1 MDENNKKKIIYIGI
15 IVGVLIGGFVLI
27 QLLNSDDSEKQ
38 SDEITTPDKE
48 RDAYNS
54 RTEAMNNDGKTINLG
69 DFNERFNPEKEGE
82 IQTPS
87 QSKNN
92 NNTSEDNDLFA
103 SIDKQMA
110 NMGVRQEPENTPPP
124 AQPEPKQQTASVK
137 SGSASGGG
145 GGVSAAPSTPV
156 KKSRKEL
163 RNDRLQE
170 EAKQAIARGD
180 YNNPVIVS
188 AKASQQTLNKG
199 NDNTD
204 FSEVDKYVPTA
215 STGAPP
221 ARIDVKSGKPQK
233 FSDLPA
239 TEQRRIL
246 LQTGQS
252 QYKESEYIQ
261 AKIVSTGKI
270 KPGQTIYLMLQEDA
284 VLSFRK
290 IPRGTRIGGVVRMN
304 DNRMTV
310 EFSSINLKGE
320 ILDVTLDLYG
330 TDGILG
336 LPVSGE
342 DVTREA
348 KDEGINEAI
357 SRTGRVGRVIGSIG
371 QSLRRTKDNSV
382 DLGNN
387 ISCILRNRHKKE

>member
-1 MDENNKKKIIYIGI
+1 MDAQTKKTYIFY
-15 IVGVLIGGFVLI
+15 GVIGAVAILA
-27 QLLNSDDSEKQ
+27 LLGWNMMSSEKKPE
-38 SDEITTPDKE
+38 SDEIETPEKKREAYDS
-48 RDAYNS
+48 RLQAYN
-54 RTEAMNNDGKTINLG
+54 TE
-69 DFNERFNPEKEGE
+69 
-82 IQTPS
+82 
-87 QSKNN
+87 
-92 NNTSEDNDLFA
+92 
-103 SIDKQMA
+103 KQEA
-110 NMGVRQEPENTPPP
+110 NMGDLNKSFGNTDKKEANNTNSSQDNSLFADIDRQIANMAGSRQEPENTPPP
-124 AQPEPKQQTASVK
+124 AQPEPKQQTVPVK

-204 FSEVDKYVPTA
+204 FSEVDKYIPTA
-215 STGAPP
+215 SASAPP
-221 ARIDVKSGKPQK
+221 TRIDVKSGKPQK

-246 LQTGQS
+246 LQTGQA

-270 KPGQTIYLMLQEDA
+270 KPGKTIYLMLQEDA

-290 IPRGTRIGGVVRMN
+290 MPRGTRIGGVVRMN

-357 SRTGRVGRVIGSIG
+357 SHTGRVGKFVGSVTK
-371 QSLRRTKDNSV
+371 SLQRTKDNSV

>member
-1 MDENNKKKIIYIGI
+1 MDAQTKKTYIFY
-15 IVGVLIGGFVLI
+15 GVIGAVAILAILAWGMM
-27 QLLNSDDSEKQ
+27 SSEKKPE
-38 SDEITTPDKE
+38 SDEIETPEKKREAYDS
-48 RDAYNS
+48 RLQAYN
-54 RTEAMNNDGKTINLG
+54 TE
-69 DFNERFNPEKEGE
+69 
-82 IQTPS
+82 
-87 QSKNN
+87 
-92 NNTSEDNDLFA
+92 
-103 SIDKQMA
+103 KQEA
-110 NMGVRQEPENTPPP
+110 NMGDLNKSFGNTDKKEANNTNSSQDNSLFADIDRQIANMAGSRQEPENTPPP
-124 AQPEPKQQTASVK
+124 AQPEPKQQTVPVK

-261 AKIVSTGKI
+261 AKIISTGKI

-290 IPRGTRIGGVVRMN
+290 VPRGTRIGGVVRMN

-310 EFSSINLKGE
+310 EFSSFNLKGE
-320 ILDVTLDLYG
+320 VIDVALDLYG

-342 DVTREA
+342 DVTRDA

-357 SRTGRVGRVIGSIG
+357 SHTGRAGRIVGSITK
-371 QSLRRTKDNSV
+371 SLQRTKDNSV

>member
-1 MDENNKKKIIYIGI
+1 MDAQTKKTYIFY
-15 IVGVLIGGFVLI
+15 GVIGAVAILA
-27 QLLNSDDSEKQ
+27 LLGWNMMSSEKKPE
-38 SDEITTPDKE
+38 SDEIETPEKKREAYDS
-48 RDAYNS
+48 RLQAYN
-54 RTEAMNNDGKTINLG
+54 TE
-69 DFNERFNPEKEGE
+69 
-82 IQTPS
+82 
-87 QSKNN
+87 
-92 NNTSEDNDLFA
+92 
-103 SIDKQMA
+103 KQEA
-110 NMGVRQEPENTPPP
+110 NMGDLNKSFGNTDKKEANNTNSSQDNSLFADIDRQIANMAGSRQEPENTPPP
-124 AQPEPKQQTASVK
+124 AQPEPKQQTVPVK

-290 IPRGTRIGGVVRMN
+290 VPRGTRIGGVVRMN

-310 EFSSINLKGE
+310 EFSSFNLKGE
-320 ILDVTLDLYG
+320 VIDVTLDLYG

-348 KDEGINEAI
+348 KDDGINEAI
-357 SRTGRVGRVIGSIG
+357 SHTGRAGRFIGSITK
-371 QSLRRTKDNSV
+371 SLQRTKDNSV

>member
-1 MDENNKKKIIYIGI
+1 MDAQTKKTYIFY
-15 IVGVLIGGFVLI
+15 GVIGALAI
-27 QLLNSDDSEKQ
+27 LAILAWSMMSSEKKPE
-38 SDEITTPDKE
+38 SDEIETPEKKREAYDS
-48 RDAYNS
+48 RLQAYN
-54 RTEAMNNDGKTINLG
+54 TE
-69 DFNERFNPEKEGE
+69 
-82 IQTPS
+82 
-87 QSKNN
+87 
-92 NNTSEDNDLFA
+92 
-103 SIDKQMA
+103 KQEA
-110 NMGVRQEPENTPPP
+110 NMGDLNKSFGNTDKKEANNTNSSQDNSLFADIDRQIANMAGSRQEPENTPPP
-124 AQPEPKQQTASVK
+124 AQPEPKQQTVPIK

-261 AKIVSTGKI
+261 AKIISTGKI

-290 IPRGTRIGGVVRMN
+290 VPRGTRIGGVVRMN

-310 EFSSINLKGE
+310 EFSSFNLKGE
-320 ILDVTLDLYG
+320 VIDVALDLYG

-357 SRTGRVGRVIGSIG
+357 SHTGRVGRVVGSITK
-371 QSLRRTKDNSV
+371 SLQRTKDNSV

>member
-1 MDENNKKKIIYIGI
+1 MNENNKKKIIYIGI

-27 QLLNSDDSEKQ
+27 QLLNSDESEEQ

-54 RTEAMNNDGKTINLG
+54 RTEAMNSDGKTVNLG
-69 DFNERFNPEKEGE
+69 DFNEKFNPKNDNE

-87 QSKNN
+87 PSQRNSSN
-92 NNTSEDNDLFA
+92 SNDDSGLFA
-103 SIDKQMA
+103 DIDKQIA
-110 NMGVRQEPENTPPP
+110 NMQGTRQEPERTPTP
-124 AQPEPKQQTASVK
+124 AKLESQNQTVSVS
-137 SGSASGGG
+137 SGSVSG
-145 GGVSAAPSTPV
+145 GGVSSTPV

-188 AKASQQTLNKG
+188 AKASQQALNK

-204 FSEVDKYVPTA
+204 FSEVDKYVPASA
-215 STGAPP
+215 STPP
-221 ARIDVKSGKPQK
+221 ARIDIKSGKPQK

-261 AKIVSTGKI
+261 AKIISTGKI
-270 KPGQTIYLMLQEDA
+270 KAGQTIYLMLQEDA

-290 IPRGTRIGGVVRMN
+290 VPRGTRIGGIVRMN
-304 DNRMTV
+304 DNRMV
-310 EFSSINLKGE
+310 VQFSSINLKGE

-342 DVTREA
+342 DVTRDA
-348 KDEGINEAI
+348 KDEGIDEAI
-357 SRTGRVGRVIGSIG
+357 SRTGRVGRVVGSITK
-371 QSLRRTKDNSV
+371 SLQRTKDNSV

-387 ISCILRNRHKKE
+387 ISCILRNRHKQE

>member
-1 MDENNKKKIIYIGI
+1 MDAQTKKTYIFYGS
-15 IVGVLIGGFVLI
+15 IGGFVILA
-27 QLLNSDDSEKQ
+27 LLGWSMMSSDKKPESEKI
-38 SDEITTPDKE
+38 ETPEKKREAYDS
-48 RDAYNS
+48 RLQAYN
-54 RTEAMNNDGKTINLG
+54 T
-69 DFNERFNPEKEGE
+69 
-82 IQTPS
+82 
-87 QSKNN
+87 
-92 NNTSEDNDLFA
+92 
-103 SIDKQMA
+103 DKQEA
-110 NMGVRQEPENTPPP
+110 NMGDLNKSFGNTDKKEADNSKNSDNSLFADIDRQIANMAGNRQEPQEPENAPPP
-124 AQPEPKQQTASVK
+124 AAPEPQRQSVSTSLGTAT
-137 SGSASGGG
+137 GGG
-145 GGVSAAPSTPV
+145 GSGGSVSSTPA

-163 RNDRLQE
+163 RNERLQE
-170 EAKQAIARGD
+170 EAKQAIANGD

-188 AKASQQTLNKG
+188 AKASQQTIQKETG
-199 NDNTD
+199 NNTD
-204 FSEVDKYVPTA
+204 FSEVDKYIPTA
-215 STGAPP
+215 SASAPP
-221 ARIDVKSGKPQK
+221 TRIDVKSGKPQK

-246 LQTGQS
+246 LQTGQA

-290 IPRGTRIGGVVRMN
+290 VPRGTRVAGIVRMN
-304 DNRMTV
+304 DNRLTV
-310 EFSSINLKGE
+310 VFSSINIKGE

-357 SRTGRVGRVIGSIG
+357 SRTGRVGRVIGTIG
-371 QSLRRTKDNSV
+371 QSLKKTKDNSV

>member
-1 MDENNKKKIIYIGI
+1 MNENNKKKIIYIGI

-27 QLLNSDDSEKQ
+27 QLLNSDESEEQ

-54 RTEAMNNDGKTINLG
+54 RTEAMNSDGKTVNLG
-69 DFNERFNPEKEGE
+69 DFNERFNPKNDNE

-87 QSKNN
+87 ASQRNSSN
-92 NNTSEDNDLFA
+92 SNDDSGLFA
-103 SIDKQMA
+103 GIDKQIA
-110 NMGVRQEPENTPPP
+110 NMQGTRQEPERTPTP
-124 AQPEPKQQTASVK
+124 AKLESQNQTVSVS
-137 SGSASGGG
+137 SGSVSG
-145 GGVSAAPSTPV
+145 GGVSSTPV

-188 AKASQQTLNKG
+188 AKASQQALNK

-204 FSEVDKYVPTA
+204 FSEVDKYIPASA
-215 STGAPP
+215 STPP
-221 ARIDVKSGKPQK
+221 ARIDIKSGKPQK

-261 AKIVSTGKI
+261 AKIISTGKI
-270 KPGQTIYLMLQEDA
+270 KAGQTIYLMLQEDA

-290 IPRGTRIGGVVRMN
+290 VPRGTRIGGIVRMN
-304 DNRMTV
+304 DNRMV
-310 EFSSINLKGE
+310 VQFSSINLKGE

-342 DVTREA
+342 DVTRDA
-348 KDEGINEAI
+348 KDEGIDEAI
-357 SRTGRVGRVIGSIG
+357 SRTGRVGRVVGSITK
-371 QSLRRTKDNSV
+371 SLQRTKDNSV

-387 ISCILRNRHKKE
+387 ISCILRNRHKQE

>member
-1 MDENNKKKIIYIGI
+1 
-15 IVGVLIGGFVLI
+15 
-27 QLLNSDDSEKQ
+27 
-38 SDEITTPDKE
+38 
-48 RDAYNS
+48 
-54 RTEAMNNDGKTINLG
+54 
-69 DFNERFNPEKEGE
+69 
-82 IQTPS
+82 
-87 QSKNN
+87 
-92 NNTSEDNDLFA
+92 
-103 SIDKQMA
+103 MA
-110 NMGVRQEPENTPPP
+110 GSRQEPENTPPP
-124 AQPEPKQQTASVK
+124 AQPEPKQQTVPVK

-270 KPGQTIYLMLQEDA
+270 KAGQTIYLMLQEDA

-290 IPRGTRIGGVVRMN
+290 VPRGTRIGGVVRMN

-310 EFSSINLKGE
+310 EFSSFNLKGE
-320 ILDVTLDLYG
+320 VIDVTLDLYG

-348 KDEGINEAI
+348 KDDGINEAI
-357 SRTGRVGRVIGSIG
+357 SHTGRAGRFIGSITK
-371 QSLRRTKDNSV
+371 SLQRTKDNSV

>member
-1 MDENNKKKIIYIGI
+1 MDAQTKKTYIFY
-15 IVGVLIGGFVLI
+15 GVIGAVAILAILAWGMM
-27 QLLNSDDSEKQ
+27 SSEKKPE
-38 SDEITTPDKE
+38 SDEIETPEKKREAYDS
-48 RDAYNS
+48 RLQAYN
-54 RTEAMNNDGKTINLG
+54 TE
-69 DFNERFNPEKEGE
+69 
-82 IQTPS
+82 
-87 QSKNN
+87 
-92 NNTSEDNDLFA
+92 
-103 SIDKQMA
+103 KQEA
-110 NMGVRQEPENTPPP
+110 NMGDLNKSFGNTDKKEANNTNSSQDNSLFADIDRQIANMAGSRQEPENTPPP
-124 AQPEPKQQTASVK
+124 AQPEPKQQTVPVK

-357 SRTGRVGRVIGSIG
+357 SHTGRVGKFVGSVTK
-371 QSLRRTKDNSV
+371 SLQRTKDNSV

>member
-92 NNTSEDNDLFA
+92 NNTSDDNDLFA

-124 AQPEPKQQTASVK
+124 AQPEPKQQTVPVK

-204 FSEVDKYVPTA
+204 FSEVDKYIPTV

-261 AKIVSTGKI
+261 AKIISTGKI

>member
-1 MDENNKKKIIYIGI
+1 MDAQTKKTYIFY
-15 IVGVLIGGFVLI
+15 GVIGAVAILAI
-27 QLLNSDDSEKQ
+27 LAWSMMSSEKKPE
-38 SDEITTPDKE
+38 SDEIETPEKKREAYDS
-48 RDAYNS
+48 RLQAYN
-54 RTEAMNNDGKTINLG
+54 TE
-69 DFNERFNPEKEGE
+69 
-82 IQTPS
+82 
-87 QSKNN
+87 
-92 NNTSEDNDLFA
+92 
-103 SIDKQMA
+103 KQEA
-110 NMGVRQEPENTPPP
+110 NMGDLNKSFGNTDKKEANNTNSNQDNSLFADIDRQIANMAGSRQEPENTPPP
-124 AQPEPKQQTASVK
+124 AQPEPKQQTVPVK

-204 FSEVDKYVPTA
+204 FSEVDKYIPTV

-261 AKIVSTGKI
+261 AKIISTGKI

>member
-1 MDENNKKKIIYIGI
+1 
-15 IVGVLIGGFVLI
+15 
-27 QLLNSDDSEKQ
+27 
-38 SDEITTPDKE
+38 
-48 RDAYNS
+48 
-54 RTEAMNNDGKTINLG
+54 
-69 DFNERFNPEKEGE
+69 
-82 IQTPS
+82 
-87 QSKNN
+87 
-92 NNTSEDNDLFA
+92 
-103 SIDKQMA
+103 
-110 NMGVRQEPENTPPP
+110 
-124 AQPEPKQQTASVK
+124 
-137 SGSASGGG
+137 
-145 GGVSAAPSTPV
+145 
-156 KKSRKEL
+156 
-163 RNDRLQE
+163 
-170 EAKQAIARGD
+170 
-180 YNNPVIVS
+180 
-188 AKASQQTLNKG
+188 
-199 NDNTD
+199 
-204 FSEVDKYVPTA
+204 
-215 STGAPP
+215 
-221 ARIDVKSGKPQK
+221 
-233 FSDLPA
+233 
-239 TEQRRIL
+239 
-246 LQTGQS
+246 
-252 QYKESEYIQ
+252 
-261 AKIVSTGKI
+261 
-270 KPGQTIYLMLQEDA
+270 MLQEDA

>member
-1 MDENNKKKIIYIGI
+1 MDAQTKKTYIFY
-15 IVGVLIGGFVLI
+15 GVIGAVAILA
-27 QLLNSDDSEKQ
+27 LLGWNMMSSEKKPE
-38 SDEITTPDKE
+38 SDEIETPEKKREAYDS
-48 RDAYNS
+48 RLQAYN
-54 RTEAMNNDGKTINLG
+54 TE
-69 DFNERFNPEKEGE
+69 
-82 IQTPS
+82 
-87 QSKNN
+87 
-92 NNTSEDNDLFA
+92 
-103 SIDKQMA
+103 KQEA
-110 NMGVRQEPENTPPP
+110 NMGDLNKSFGNTDKKEANNTNSSQDNSLFADIDRQIANMAGSRQEPENTPPP
-124 AQPEPKQQTASVK
+124 AQPEPKQQTVPVK

-261 AKIVSTGKI
+261 AKIISTGKI

-290 IPRGTRIGGVVRMN
+290 VPRGTRIGGVVRMN

-357 SRTGRVGRVIGSIG
+357 SHTGRVGKFVGSVTK
-371 QSLRRTKDNSV
+371 SLQRTKDNSV

>member
-1 MDENNKKKIIYIGI
+1 MDAQTKKTYIFY
-15 IVGVLIGGFVLI
+15 GVIGAVAILAILAWGMM
-27 QLLNSDDSEKQ
+27 SSEKKPE
-38 SDEITTPDKE
+38 SDEIETPEKKREAYDS
-48 RDAYNS
+48 RLQAYN
-54 RTEAMNNDGKTINLG
+54 TE
-69 DFNERFNPEKEGE
+69 
-82 IQTPS
+82 
-87 QSKNN
+87 
-92 NNTSEDNDLFA
+92 
-103 SIDKQMA
+103 KQEA
-110 NMGVRQEPENTPPP
+110 NMGDLNKSFGNTDKKEANNTNSSQDNSLFADIDRQIANMAGSRQEPENTPPP
-124 AQPEPKQQTASVK
+124 AQPEPKQQTVPVK

-261 AKIVSTGKI
+261 AKIISTGKI

>member
-1 MDENNKKKIIYIGI
+1 MDAQTKKTYIFY
-15 IVGVLIGGFVLI
+15 GVIGAVAILAI
-27 QLLNSDDSEKQ
+27 LAWSMMSSEKKPE
-38 SDEITTPDKE
+38 SDEIETPEKKREAYDS
-48 RDAYNS
+48 RLQAYN
-54 RTEAMNNDGKTINLG
+54 TE
-69 DFNERFNPEKEGE
+69 
-82 IQTPS
+82 
-87 QSKNN
+87 
-92 NNTSEDNDLFA
+92 
-103 SIDKQMA
+103 KQEA
-110 NMGVRQEPENTPPP
+110 NMGDLNKSFGNTDKKEANNTNSSQDNSLFADIDRQIANMAGSRQEPENTPPP
-124 AQPEPKQQTASVK
+124 AQPEPKQQTVPVK

-204 FSEVDKYVPTA
+204 FSEVDKYVPAA

-261 AKIVSTGKI
+261 AKIISTGKI

-290 IPRGTRIGGVVRMN
+290 VPRGTRIGGVVRMN

-310 EFSSINLKGE
+310 EFSSFNLKGE
-320 ILDVTLDLYG
+320 VIDVALDLYG

-342 DVTREA
+342 DVTRDA

-357 SRTGRVGRVIGSIG
+357 SHTGRAGRIVGSITK
-371 QSLRRTKDNSV
+371 SLQRTKDNSV